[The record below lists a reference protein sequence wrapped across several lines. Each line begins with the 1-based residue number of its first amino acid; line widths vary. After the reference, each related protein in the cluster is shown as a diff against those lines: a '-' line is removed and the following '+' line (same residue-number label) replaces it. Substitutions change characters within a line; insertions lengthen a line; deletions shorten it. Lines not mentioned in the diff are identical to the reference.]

1 MPMPAWVN
9 KSLASCYRLMSGRRV
24 RQVFAIATTVVL
36 LIGFGDTLLP
46 LVGHGLHVL
55 VEIIELALEHLL
67 EAAFGLSPRQAQT
80 VLAWGGLMIVLFLS
94 VHFIRKAYRITQR
107 TCLEAKKRW
116 CAFTNSATATAM
128 AWFRA
133 LLILGSLGA
142 TVYLFT

>member
-1 MPMPAWVN
+1 MHAWAS
-9 KSLASCYRLMSGRRV
+9 KWLASCRRFV
-24 RQVFAIATTVVL
+24 SRRGVGQTFAISTTVVL

-55 VEIIELALEHLL
+55 IEIIELTLEHLL

-80 VLAWGGLMIVLFLS
+80 VLAWGGLMVVLFLS
-94 VHFIRKAYRITQR
+94 VQFIRKAYRITQR
-107 TCLEAKKRW
+107 ICLEAKKRW
-116 CAFTNSATATAM
+116 CAFTNSATAM